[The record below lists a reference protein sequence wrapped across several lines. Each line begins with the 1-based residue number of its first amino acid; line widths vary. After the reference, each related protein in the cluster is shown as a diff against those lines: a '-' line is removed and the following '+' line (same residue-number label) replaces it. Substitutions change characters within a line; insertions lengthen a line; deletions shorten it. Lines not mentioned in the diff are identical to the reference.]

1 MYQFKKILRCKKG
14 VGGQWLMPVI
24 PAIQEAEIRRIVV
37 QRQPYLKKTYHKKGL
52 VEWLKW

>member
-1 MYQFKKILRCKKG
+1 
-14 VGGQWLMPVI
+14 MPVI
-24 PAIQEAEIRRIVV
+24 PAIQEEIRRIVV